1 VLGTFYFVHGTGV
14 RQARYDELWATIQE
28 RARRN
33 GIDGVDFVGCPWG
46 ANVGVTLDRIAATLP
61 PDAKTRAAID
71 GAPSDTEI
79 EVALWA
85 MLLEDPLLELRL
97 AGEGGP
103 GRTKVVVGAKPPG
116 EAARAALLALQ
127 ATPPDVRGSGLS
139 VDEVVRAA
147 KLVAAAPELAAAA
160 AAAGTSADEEVVGAT
175 ARAVVATALARRRED
190 GGEPPAAAVEVAAR
204 KVLIS
209 TIETAIAPARTRSV
223 GDKIKKR
230 VKAFAV
236 KRASAMARER
246 RGELMTTSLPGV
258 GDIIYYERRG
268 GAIADYVAEG
278 MANLRRPVVAVGHSL
293 GGIMLVDL
301 LTRETPPVADALVTV
316 GSQAPLL
323 YAIDS
328 LQRLRPS
335 ETDPQPFVP
344 WLNVYDRSDL
354 LSFCAEA
361 TFPGVTGINDHEV
374 ESGVPFPEAHSAY
387 WRNDRVYEL
396 IRDAWPA
403 S

>member
-1 VLGTFYFVHGTGV
+1 MLGTFYFVHGTGV

-28 RARRN
+28 RAKRN

-46 ANVGVTLDRIAATLP
+46 ANVGVTLDLIATTLP
-61 PDAKTRAAID
+61 PDAKTRAAVD
-71 GAPSDTEI
+71 GAPTDTEI

-85 MLLEDPLLELRL
+85 MLLEDPLVELRL

-103 GRTKVVVGAKPPG
+103 RHTQVVVGAVPPG
-116 EAARAALLALQ
+116 EAARATLLTLQ
-127 ATPPDVRGSGLS
+127 ANPPDVSGSGLT
-139 VDEVVRAA
+139 VDEVVQAA
-147 KLVAAAPELAAAA
+147 KGVAAAPELADAT
-160 AAAGTSADEEVVGAT
+160 AAAGTSADEELVGAT
-175 ARAVVATALARRRED
+175 ARAVVATALARRREG

-204 KVLIS
+204 DALIG
-209 TIETAIAPARTRSV
+209 TIEAAIAPAGTRGF
-223 GDKIKKR
+223 GDWIKAR
-230 VKAFAV
+230 AKAFAV

-246 RGELMTTSLPGV
+246 RAELMSTSLPGV

-268 GAIADYVAEG
+268 SAIADYVASK
-278 MANLRRPVVAVGHSL
+278 MASLRRPVVAVGHSL

-301 LTRETPPVADALVTV
+301 LTGESPPVADALVTV

-328 LQRLRPS
+328 LQRLRPG

-361 TFPGVTGINDHEV
+361 TFAGVSGINDQEV

-396 IRDAWPA
+396 IRESWPP

>member
-1 VLGTFYFVHGTGV
+1 VRGTFYFVHGTGV

-28 RARRN
+28 RAKRN

-61 PDAKTRAAID
+61 PDTKTRAAID
-71 GAPSDTEI
+71 GAPTGTEI
-79 EVALWA
+79 DVALWA
-85 MLLEDPLLELRL
+85 MLLEDQLVELRL

-103 GRTKVVVGAKPPG
+103 GRTQVVVGAAPPG

-127 ATPPDVRGSGLS
+127 ATPPDVRGSGLT
-139 VDEVVRAA
+139 VDEVVQAA

-160 AAAGTSADEEVVGAT
+160 AGTSADEELVGAT
-175 ARAVVATALARRRED
+175 ARAVVATALARRED

-204 KVLIS
+204 EALIS
-209 TIETAIAPARTRSV
+209 TIETAIAPDGTRSV
-223 GDKIKKR
+223 SDRLKKR
-230 VKAFAV
+230 VKTFAV
-236 KRASAMARER
+236 KRASALARER

-268 GAIADYVAEG
+268 SAIAAYVAEA
-278 MANLRRPVVAVGHSL
+278 MANLPRPVVAVGHSL
-293 GGIMLVDL
+293 GGIVLVDL

-328 LQRLRPS
+328 LQRLRPG

-361 TFPGVTGINDHEV
+361 TFAEVSGINDQEV
-374 ESGVPFPEAHSAY
+374 ESGVPFPAAHSAY

-396 IRDAWPA
+396 IREAWPP